1 MFLKGE
7 KKRLRILILSCN
19 TGEGHN
25 SAAFAVADS
34 FEKNNVECIVKD
46 ALAFWSPEKSKI
58 ISKGH
63 VFLYRRMPKF
73 FGMSYRF
80 EENHPA
86 KEGEESLMYDLV
98 TKGCKALKAHL
109 DSEKYSAV
117 LCTHVFSAMMITE
130 IKKKFGLDIKS
141 YFISTDYTCT
151 PGVSE
156 TRLDVYFL
164 PHRLLAE
171 EFYKNGIKAD
181 TLVPAGIPVRRDF
194 YTKIDKK
201 AARKKIGIPEA
212 EKMVL
217 LTCGSMG
224 CGPIKKLA
232 QLLSLQLSSDTVLTV
247 ICGSNRRLYKSLI
260 KLNLSENIRI
270 VGYTKRM
277 SVYMDAADIILT
289 KPGGLSSTEAA
300 AKKLPMIFIN
310 AVPGCETRNL
320 EFFVTNGFAEHRDSL
335 EELAML
341 VCDYSSDIEKI
352 NMKSQKLHS
361 EFFECTSDFICE
373 YVLNDVKEVV
383 PV

>member
-1 MFLKGE
+1 MK
-7 KKRLRILILSCN
+7 ILILSCN

-34 FEKNNVECIVKD
+34 FGNNNIECVVKD

-86 KEGEESLMYDLV
+86 KDGNDSLMYELV
-98 TKGCKALKAHL
+98 TKGCEALKKHL
-109 DSEKYSAV
+109 DSENYSAV
-117 LCTHVFSAMMITE
+117 LCTHVFSGMMITE
-130 IKKKFGLDIKS
+130 IKKRYGLNIKS
-141 YFISTDYTCT
+141 YFVSTDYTCT

-156 TRLDVYFL
+156 TRLDTYFL

-171 EFYKNGIKAD
+171 EFSKNGINTD
-181 TLVPAGIPVRRDF
+181 NMVSAGIPVRRDF
-194 YTKIDKK
+194 YSKMDKVS
-201 AARKKIGIPEA
+201 ARKKIGIRDA
-212 EKMVL
+212 EKMIL

-232 QLLSLQLSSDTVLTV
+232 EILSARLNKNTVLTI
-247 ICGSNRRLYKSLI
+247 ICGSNRRLYKALI
-260 KLNLSENIRI
+260 RLNLPENIRV

-277 SVYMDAADIILT
+277 PVYMDAADIILT
-289 KPGGLSSTEAA
+289 KPGGLSSTESA

-320 EFFVTNGFAEHRDSL
+320 DFFVSNGFAEHRESL
-335 EELAML
+335 EELALL
-341 VCDYSSDIEKI
+341 VCDYINNNNKLTDMSQRLNIE
-352 NMKSQKLHS
+352 
-361 EFFECTSDFICE
+361 FAECAADVIRD
-373 YVLNDVKEVV
+373 YILNDIKEVAFV
-383 PV
+383 